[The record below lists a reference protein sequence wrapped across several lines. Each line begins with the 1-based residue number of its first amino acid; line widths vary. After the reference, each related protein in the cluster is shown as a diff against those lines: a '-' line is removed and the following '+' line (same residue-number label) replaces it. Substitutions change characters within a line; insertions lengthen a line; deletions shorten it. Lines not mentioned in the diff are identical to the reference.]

1 MSEIL
6 EDGFKTLISFSLEPS
21 VLLEEITVTPPGR
34 DAGGEI
40 ELTTMRNTKYRT
52 KAGKQLVDV
61 TNTSLTVAYDPA
73 VIEQIDAMIGQ
84 NQLITITHPD
94 GDTDAFWGFINTFE
108 PGENSEGERPTADM
122 EIIATNR
129 NDSKVE
135 TGPDHTS
142 A

>member
-6 EDGFKTLISFSLEPS
+6 EDGFKTLISFALEPS
-21 VLLEEITVTPPGR
+21 ILLEEITVTPPGR

-40 ELTTMRNTKYRT
+40 VLTTMRNTRYRT

-61 TNTSLTVAYDPA
+61 TNISATVAYDPA
-73 VIEQIDAMIGQ
+73 VIEQIDDMLGI

-94 GDTDAFWGFINTFE
+94 GDTDAIWGILNTFE
-108 PGENSEGERPTADM
+108 PGENSEGERPTADI
-122 EIIATNR
+122 EIIPTNR

-135 TGPDHTS
+135 TGPVHTG
-142 A
+142 